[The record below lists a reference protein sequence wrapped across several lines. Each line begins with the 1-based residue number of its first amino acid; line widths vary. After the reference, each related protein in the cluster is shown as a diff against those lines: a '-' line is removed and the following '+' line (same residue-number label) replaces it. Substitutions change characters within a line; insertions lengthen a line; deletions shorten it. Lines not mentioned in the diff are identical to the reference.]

1 MSAPPPTSKRVLTP
15 SKENVPTSPNQGP
28 AKKVKSNSDLD
39 TGDDVENKCGDDVKN
54 DCGDDEFD
62 KIFLA
67 ALDEMEADES
77 AHKLD
82 LSTWQR
88 CVIEEL
94 EMDTESSSLLVKL
107 LVKKSPEVAD
117 EPQTAKCHVHA
128 PWNVSDMKQ
137 GDIVSLLAKWQPSQ
151 SVYVVDKKHGFCV
164 TNPDFLISGTTVTGA
179 LFCRRKAVLQERF
192 RGLQWN
198 NRVMV
203 VGTLVHELFQRVLT
217 DKTYT
222 RSHVLTIL
230 KYMLQ
235 NPYYGQFLYG
245 GGITHQ
251 EITEEMQR
259 FVNPI
264 VRFANQFLL
273 DKIPTMPTPT
283 NFRGRIVEVK
293 NTEENLWVP
302 QLGLKGKVDVSVSV
316 NTSMNPIPLELKTG
330 RSTFSIEHTGQLILY
345 QMMNSALGVETS
357 SGLLLYLRENMMR
370 EIFGKRNEMRD
381 LIMMRNELAKYLVKE
396 PTAPAMPREDIE
408 DLCLPGPISHHS
420 ACQTCQFNT
429 VCAIY
434 AKRDTKLTLGDS
446 HSMKTLMPT
455 LLAHLTDDDI
465 KYFHSWCGVLA
476 LEDKHSRE
484 SFKQP
489 TIWTEDR
496 VTRQKQG
503 RAIITLRLYP
513 GQLALKCNGRYEQSM
528 QLPSGVDPSINM
540 YHCGFDVGE
549 YVIVSTDSCMAVAA
563 GNIVSLESRRLTL
576 ALDRDLKP
584 KYENETFTVDKH
596 DSTSFSSFNYTSLAL
611 LLAPTER
618 AKELRSIIVAL
629 ERQQA
634 PDSVPCS
641 IRMRSYDILRNL
653 NNLQKQAI
661 LRCFNGQSYFL
672 IKGLPGTGKTQTLV
686 ALVRV
691 LHMLELSVLITA
703 HTHSAVD
710 NLMGRLM
717 EYGLPMVRLGQSSRI
732 AKRLQDISEES
743 VARRCST
750 VDQLADA
757 LETPL
762 IVGVTCLGMGHPIF
776 RKRTFDFCIVDE
788 ATQVLEPTIL
798 RPLFHCNRFV
808 LVGDPEQ
815 LPPIVKSREA
825 RNRGADVSLFDRL
838 DSPENTA
845 VLSVQYRMNSTINR
859 LANLLTYEDELQCA
873 NHSVA
878 RANLQLYLPRDS
890 PLWVRRA
897 LSQHL
902 DMAVVVLNTDD
913 VSLRCQ
919 NQKGFPY
926 TNTCEVGAVMD
937 ILLQLKSAGF
947 NLSNVGVIAPYR
959 AQVELLRQLG
969 ESLDRRVEFNTV
981 DQYQGRDK
989 SIIIYSCTRTGREPE
1004 QVQGRCRGAEI
1015 LEDKR
1020 RLTVAITRAKHKLI
1034 ILGDV
1039 VCLQKYNPFDVLF
1052 SNIPE
1057 SCFLTLSE
1065 GNMDF
1070 EYLLPDTERG

>member
-1 MSAPPPTSKRVLTP
+1 
-15 SKENVPTSPNQGP
+15 
-28 AKKVKSNSDLD
+28 
-39 TGDDVENKCGDDVKN
+39 
-54 DCGDDEFD
+54 
-62 KIFLA
+62 
-67 ALDEMEADES
+67 
-77 AHKLD
+77 
-82 LSTWQR
+82 
-88 CVIEEL
+88 
-94 EMDTESSSLLVKL
+94 
-107 LVKKSPEVAD
+107 
-117 EPQTAKCHVHA
+117 
-128 PWNVSDMKQ
+128 
-137 GDIVSLLAKWQPSQ
+137 
-151 SVYVVDKKHGFCV
+151 
-164 TNPDFLISGTTVTGA
+164 
-179 LFCRRKAVLQERF
+179 
-192 RGLQWN
+192 
-198 NRVMV
+198 MV

-217 DKTYT
+217 DTIYT
-222 RSHVLTIL
+222 RSRVLTIL

-235 NPYYGQFLYG
+235 NPYYGQFLYA

-251 EITEEMQR
+251 EITEDMQK

-264 VRFANQFLL
+264 VRFVNQYLL
-273 DKIPTMPTPT
+273 GQIPTMPTPT
-283 NFRGRIVEVK
+283 NFHGHIDEVK

-302 QLGLKGKVDVSVSV
+302 QLGLKGKVDVLVSV
-316 NTSMNPIPLELKTG
+316 NASINPIPLELKTG

-345 QMMNSALGVETS
+345 QMMNSAMGVETS

-370 EIFGKRNEMRD
+370 EISGKRNEMRD

-396 PTAPAMPREDIE
+396 PTAPKNTWEDIE

-434 AKRDTKLTLGDS
+434 AKRDAKLSLGDS

-455 LLAHLTDDDI
+455 LLAHLTHDDI

-503 RAIITLRLYP
+503 RAIINLRLYP
-513 GQLALKCNGRYEQSM
+513 GQLALKCSGRYEQSM
-528 QLPSGVDPSINM
+528 QLPRGVDPNINI

-549 YVIVSTDSCMAVAA
+549 YVIVSTDSCLAVAA
-563 GNIVSLESRRLTL
+563 GNVVSLECRRLTV

-618 AKELRSIIVAL
+618 AKELRSIIVTL
-629 ERQQA
+629 KRQEA
-634 PDSVPCS
+634 SHSLPYY
-641 IRMRSYDILRNL
+641 IRKRSHDILKNL
-653 NNLQKQAI
+653 NNLQQQAI
-661 LRCFNGQSYFL
+661 LRCFNNQSYFL

-691 LHMLELSVLITA
+691 LHMHKLSVLITA

-717 EYGLPMVRLGQSSRI
+717 EYGLPMIRLGQSSRI
-732 AKRLQDISEES
+732 AKKLQDISEES

-757 LETPL
+757 LETPS

-788 ATQVLEPTIL
+788 ATQVLEPTVL
-798 RPLFHCNRFV
+798 RPLFHCHRFV

-825 RNRGADVSLFDRL
+825 RSRGADVSLFDRL
-838 DSPENTA
+838 DSPDNTA

-859 LANLLTYEDELQCA
+859 LANLLTYEGDLECA
-873 NHSVA
+873 NDSVA
-878 RANLQLYLPRDS
+878 KASIPVYLPRDS
-890 PLWVRRA
+890 PMWVRRA
-897 LSQHL
+897 LSKHL
-902 DMAVVVLNTDD
+902 DMAVVVLNTGD

-919 NQKGFPY
+919 KQNTSPY
-926 TNTCEVGAVMD
+926 TNTCEVGAVMH
-937 ILLQLKSAGF
+937 ILIQLKSAGF
-947 NLSNVGVIAPYR
+947 DLSNVGVIAPYR
-959 AQVELLRQLG
+959 AQVELLRRLG
-969 ESLDRRVEFNTV
+969 QNLDRRVEFNTV

-1004 QVQGRCRGAEI
+1004 QVQGRCRTAEI

-1039 VCLQKYNPFDVLF
+1039 ECLKKYNPFGVLF
-1052 SNIPE
+1052 RNIPE

-1070 EYLLPDTERG
+1070 DYLLPDIQRG